1 MRQIGTVSEA
11 AKAGRFIDF
20 LLTERIDSKVTEGK
34 AGWEVWVV
42 EEDRV
47 SQARIFWEKFL
58 ANPEDESFARAGG
71 EAKRLRQLERKQ
83 DDAYDRKQAIFT
95 KKLSRGEGAVQD
107 PVTVILLVVSAVVF
121 VVTMPSTKKALLD
134 WLWFSVPELTDFP
147 GPAWVPKSAWLPLA
161 SVLRGEV
168 WRLISPI
175 FIHMGWVHLVFNM
188 LMLVSVGAAVERVIG
203 SWAIALLVLGLAVIS
218 NTAEAVFGPG
228 LHFGGMSGVLYGLAG
243 FSWVMGMVAPQ
254 RGLQIDRNTA
264 LILVGWLLLGVLM
277 DQPDLGVRMANWAH
291 GVCLAAGVL
300 AGKIVGEMWVNR
312 S

>member
-11 AKAGRFIDF
+11 AKAGRFVDF

-47 SQARIFWEKFL
+47 PQARIFWEKFQ
-58 ANPEDESFARAGG
+58 ANPDDESFARAGG

-107 PVTVILLVVSAVVF
+107 PVTVILLVASAVVF
-121 VVTMPSTKKALLD
+121 VVTMPSTKKALLN

-161 SVLRGEV
+161 SVLRGEG
-168 WRLISPI
+168 WRLVSPI

-291 GVCLAAGVL
+291 GVGLAAGVL
-300 AGKIVGEMWVNR
+300 AGKIVGEMWANR

>member
-264 LILVGWLLLGVLM
+264 LILVV
-277 DQPDLGVRMANWAH
+277 PE
-291 GVCLAAGVL
+291 C
-300 AGKIVGEMWVNR
+300 
-312 S
+312 

>member
-168 WRLISPI
+168 WRLVSPI

-291 GVCLAAGVL
+291 GVGLAAGVL

>member
-291 GVCLAAGVL
+291 GVGLAAGVL

>member
-147 GPAWVPKSAWLPLA
+147 GPAWVPKSARLPLA

-291 GVCLAAGVL
+291 GVGLAAGVL

>member
-291 GVCLAAGVL
+291 GVGLAAGVL
-300 AGKIVGEMWVNR
+300 AGKIVGELWVNR